1 MTTRG
6 QAIYED
12 AMPPAESARKTAAI
26 PEAKPQRWQQRKAA
40 MTREVILDA
49 ATDCLVEDGY
59 AALTTVEVINRAGVS
74 RGAMHHHFANRSE
87 LLAALIDHVLHKR
100 LERFLSEYL
109 STIEDS
115 DPARAIEV
123 ATDVH
128 WHSVQTPEYAA
139 YLELLMAARTDA
151 ELQAILVPAT
161 NAFEREWMSE
171 MEKALPQWMGAPKE
185 MLLAN
190 DLAASL
196 HLGLLINRPYF
207 ADKERRRAVRD
218 KLVDLVKEVYR
229 TAKP

>member
-1 MTTRG
+1 MTSG
-6 QAIYED
+6 GGAIYEVI
-12 AMPPAESARKTAAI
+12 MPLADSARKTPAN
-26 PEAKPQRWQQRKAA
+26 PEAEPQRWQQRKAA

-59 AALTTVEVINRAGVS
+59 SSLTTVEVIKRAKVS

-87 LLAALIDHVLHKR
+87 LLEALIDHVLHKR

-115 DPARAIEV
+115 DPAKAIEV
-123 ATDVH
+123 AIEVH
-128 WHSVQTPEYAA
+128 WHSVQTPEYTA
-139 YLELLMAARTDA
+139 YLELMMAARTDS
-151 ELQAILVPAT
+151 ELAGLLIPAT
-161 NAFEREWMSE
+161 NVFEREWMGE
-171 MEKALPQWMGAPKE
+171 MEKAMPQWTGAPE
-185 MLLAN
+185 GMMLAN

-196 HLGLLINRPYF
+196 HLGLLVNRPYF

-218 KLVDLVKEVYR
+218 KLVDLVKDVYR